1 MGYMTESEAFL
12 PDEDDEVEDLF
23 YCPHGFEVEV
33 TGGACYWCAQ
43 EDAYDGDYG
52 D

>member
-1 MGYMTESEAFL
+1 MATTQN
-12 PDEDDEVEDLF
+12 DEDGEYDGPF
-23 YCPHGFEVEV
+23 YCPHGNEVA
-33 TGGACYWCAQ
+33 TPGGACYRCAQ